1 MRKGRRSPTKGKE
14 GREAMKRPKKYS
26 DMDGLQKL
34 DYILLI
40 VQLAAFAL
48 GVFGVVG
55 GLLSGEITIPQWLI
69 DP

>member
-1 MRKGRRSPTKGKE
+1 
-14 GREAMKRPKKYS
+14 MKRPKKYS

-40 VQLAAFAL
+40 VQIAAFAL

-55 GLLSGEITIPQWLI
+55 GLLSGEIEIPQWLI
-69 DP
+69 AP

>member
-1 MRKGRRSPTKGKE
+1 
-14 GREAMKRPKKYS
+14 MKRPKKYS

-48 GVFGVVG
+48 GVIQNTPFPA
-55 GLLSGEITIPQWLI
+55 IIPRRTGREKRT
-69 DP
+69 P

>member
-1 MRKGRRSPTKGKE
+1 
-14 GREAMKRPKKYS
+14 MKRPKKYS

-40 VQLAAFAL
+40 VQIAAFAL

-55 GLLSGEITIPQWLI
+55 GLLSGEITIPQWWLI
-69 DP
+69 AP